1 MAMDKIKEQQILQK
15 LREANDRLV
24 KAVQNG
30 DWAKIAIYQQ
40 VRDKIQS
47 EYDDIIEAKQF
58 KLQTDNQDK
67 ALTSWGGQILSLSTI
82 EADMSLYHLDLY
94 MAYFASRNY
103 IMKPEW
109 YNMYEELK
117 RALKKF
123 ADFNRKLFV
132 GKNREQYDKDLID
145 YTDWIEHNFFTDR
158 EMIYYRKFEEKATST
173 IDELLSEKENHKS
186 K

>member
-1 MAMDKIKEQQILQK
+1 MDKIKEQQILQK

-47 EYDDIIEAKQF
+47 EYDDIMEAKQF

-82 EADMSLYHLDLY
+82 EADMSLYHLDMY

-103 IMKPEW
+103 IMKP
-109 YNMYEELK
+109 
-117 RALKKF
+117 
-123 ADFNRKLFV
+123 
-132 GKNREQYDKDLID
+132 
-145 YTDWIEHNFFTDR
+145 
-158 EMIYYRKFEEKATST
+158 
-173 IDELLSEKENHKS
+173 
-186 K
+186 

>member
-1 MAMDKIKEQQILQK
+1 MDKIKEQQILQK

-47 EYDDIIEAKQF
+47 EYDDIMEAKQF

-82 EADMSLYHLDLY
+82 EADMSLYHLDMY

-109 YNMYEELK
+109 YSMYEELK

-132 GKNREQYDKDLID
+132 GKNREQYDKDLIS

-173 IDELLSEKENHKS
+173 IDELLSEKENNKR